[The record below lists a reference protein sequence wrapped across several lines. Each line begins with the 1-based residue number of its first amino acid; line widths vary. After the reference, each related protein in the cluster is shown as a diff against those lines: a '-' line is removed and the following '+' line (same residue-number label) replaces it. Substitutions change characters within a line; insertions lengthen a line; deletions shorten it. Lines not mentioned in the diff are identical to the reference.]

1 MIFIRN
7 TILCQSFF
15 CHKNNK
21 IHCFER
27 FIYNDRITKLYR
39 KQKKKKS
46 DEKETKKSNEKGEEE
61 EIFEY
66 PVSRFYTVYKHPRTC
81 VLVPVSYRYIS
92 DTNMYVPVYFK
103 TERYISDIT
112 KVIDGING
120 KDYVLMTNIDN
131 KYAHVRS

>member
-1 MIFIRN
+1 M
-7 TILCQSFF
+7 
-15 CHKNNK
+15 
-21 IHCFER
+21 
-27 FIYNDRITKLYR
+27 YR

-46 DEKETKKSNEKGEEE
+46 DEQETKKSNEKGEEE
-61 EIFEY
+61 EKEIFEY

-120 KDYVLMTNIDN
+120 KDYILMTNINN
-131 KYAHVRS
+131 KYAHI